1 MRLIIVGHIS
11 RIEWIDKLRHNL
23 WASDVIVD
31 HGNAGAYEQ
40 HRCALEVAA
49 RYDERCIIIEDD
61 AIPVEGF
68 YPMVQQWFDRYPE
81 TLISFYLGTS
91 RPFEWQRWVDGAV
104 DDAAKAGSDH
114 IKFNGLMHGLCYSI
128 PPNEI
133 ARVLEK
139 MQPGAADEAIGR
151 AWGREVV
158 YPVESLVQHR
168 DGTPVERHPD
178 GQVRDQP
185 RVARKLAGP
194 LMYG

>member
-1 MRLIIVGHIS
+1 MRLIIIGHHS
-11 RIEWIDKLRHNL
+11 RQQWIDQLRRAL

-31 HGNAGAYEQ
+31 YGQVGAYEQ
-40 HRCALEVAA
+40 HRTALEVAA
-49 RYDERCIIIEDD
+49 HYEDRCIIMEDD
-61 AIPVEGF
+61 ALPVERF
-68 YPMVQQWFDRYPE
+68 YPLASDWFDRIPD
-81 TLISFYLGTS
+81 TLTSFYLGTS

-104 DDAAKAGSDH
+104 SDAAKAGKDY
-114 IKFNGLMHGLCYSI
+114 ILFNGLMHGLCYSI

-133 ARVLEK
+133 ARVLEN

-151 AWGREVV
+151 AWGREVA

-168 DGTPVERHPD
+168 DGEPVERHPD

-194 LMYG
+194 LMYE